1 MPCRIKGAIMDDKQ
15 KTPVEHKPEM
25 NLTGFLFSL
34 HEEQYKRITEMDQSK
49 RMRLGNTEGWLSIAG
64 NVALFVLKYW
74 AGLVS
79 GSVAIIADAWHTL
92 SDSLSSIIVL
102 VAMKISKKPA
112 DKEHPFGHGRAELI
126 ASLFIGVLLAVITYN
141 FIIESVHKL
150 QTHESVQYGTI
161 AVVAMITS
169 ILVKEGLAQY
179 AFWAGKKTSSNTLKA
194 DGWHHRSDA
203 ISSVMILA
211 GIFLGK
217 YFWWIDGVLGILVAA
232 MIGWAAYSI
241 IRDAVQPLMGEKPS
255 EKLMGRLQH
264 IGKQTLGFDPKAHH
278 IHIHRY
284 GEHVELT
291 FHIHLD
297 GALSLEEAHDYIGKL
312 EKAVEQHLEMTATIH
327 AEPR

>member
-1 MPCRIKGAIMDDKQ
+1 MDK
-15 KTPVEHKPEM
+15 
-25 NLTGFLFSL
+25 
-34 HEEQYKRITEMDQSK
+34 SK
-49 RMRLGNTEGWLSIAG
+49 RTRLGNTEGWLSIAG
-64 NVALFVLKYW
+64 NVTLFVLKYW

-112 DKEHPFGHGRAELI
+112 DREHPFGHGRAELI

-141 FIIESVHKL
+141 FIIESIHKL

-161 AVVAMITS
+161 AVVAMVAS
-169 ILVKEGLAQY
+169 IAVKEALAQY

-203 ISSVMILA
+203 ISSVMILV

-217 YFWWIDGVLGILVAA
+217 YFWWIDGVLGILVAG
-232 MIGWAAYSI
+232 MIGWAAYGI
-241 IRDAVQPLMGEKPS
+241 IRDAVQPLMGEKPTPA
-255 EKLMGRLQH
+255 LIRQLQD
-264 IGKQTLGFDPKAHH
+264 ICDRTLNFDPKPHH

-284 GEHVELT
+284 GEHVEMT

-297 GALSLEEAHDYIGKL
+297 GALSLEEAHDYIVKL
-312 EKAVEQHLEMTATIH
+312 EDAVEQQLEVTATIH
-327 AEPR
+327 ADPR